1 MEVYD
6 VFSPELNTVI
16 PVLVE
21 RKRIKTCRLKVFP
34 DKTVKFSVP
43 ENTPQHWIEEYLNSK
58 NQWLSKKIA
67 IFEKVKGYA
76 ATDVIR
82 SGISIRYLGED
93 LIFAV
98 SRCDKNAVYKEGKN
112 LHICAPDIN
121 DQEKIFAQFDKWW
134 RNESLQVLNVQ
145 VEKLYPII
153 EKYKVDRPKVMLR
166 KLKTLWGSCSPRM
179 GTITF
184 NQYLTKATPAC
195 IEYVVLHEL
204 IHFLYP
210 NHSRLFYDF
219 LSNYMPDWK
228 ARKKVLDQDVV
239 HGL

>member
-6 VFSPELNTVI
+6 IFLTEMKIVVPVF
-16 PVLVE
+16 VE
-21 RKRIKTCRLKVFP
+21 RKKMKTCRLKVFP
-34 DKTVKFSVP
+34 DLTVKFSVP
-43 ENTPQHWIEEYLNSK
+43 YGTPEKWIEKYLNSK
-58 NQWLSKKIA
+58 SQWLGKKIQ
-67 IFEKVKGYA
+67 IFEQTKGYA
-76 ATDVIR
+76 ATDEIR
-82 SGISIRYLGED
+82 NGISIRYLGED
-93 LIFAV
+93 LLFSV
-98 SRCDKNAVYKEGKN
+98 NYGEKSMVYKEGKN

-121 DQEKIFAQFDKWW
+121 NQGRLFSLFDKWW
-134 RNESLQVLNVQ
+134 RKESLKVLIAQ

-153 EKYKVDRPKVMLR
+153 EKYKVSKPKIKLR
-166 KLKTLWGSCSPRM
+166 KMKTLWGSCSPHR
-179 GTITF
+179 GVITF

-210 NHSRLFYDF
+210 NHSKQFYNF

-228 ARKKVLDQDVV
+228 ERKKILDQEVV

>member
-1 MEVYD
+1 MEIYD
-6 VFSPELNTVI
+6 VHLPELKTTVS
-16 PVLVE
+16 VLIE
-21 RKRIKTCRLKVFP
+21 RKKMKTCRLKVFP

-43 ENTPQHWIEEYLNSK
+43 ESTPRIWIEQYLNSK
-58 NQWLSKKIA
+58 NQWLSKKIQV
-67 IFEKVKGYA
+67 FEQTKGYA
-76 ATDVIR
+76 ATDEIR

-98 SRCDKNAVYKEGKN
+98 SQSNRSMVYKEGKI
-112 LHICAPDIN
+112 LHICVPDIN
-121 DQEKIFAQFDKWW
+121 DQERIFAQFDKCW
-134 RNESLQVLNVQ
+134 RKESLKVLNAQ
-145 VEKLYPII
+145 VDKLYPIV
-153 EKYKVDRPKVMLR
+153 EKYKVDRPRVMLR
-166 KLKTLWGSCSPRM
+166 KMKTLWGSCSPQR
-179 GTITF
+179 GVITF

-210 NHSRLFYDF
+210 NHSKQFYDF

-228 ARKKVLDQDVV
+228 ERKKILDRDVV